1 MGPLW
6 IIDHADISG
15 GGQRF
20 ALRLARHAAE
30 QGQIEVRMVCPVD
43 SVLAAWCREAGLTV
57 ADADFPPF
65 EPAAVTRMPG
75 ALLRC
80 RGLLATARPET
91 IIVANSARVQ
101 AYLFGA
107 SRVGR
112 ARARVVNLMHEQDS
126 AHRPSARFAYRRF
139 GSLLVV
145 GEAAAAAYR
154 ERIPGLA
161 VHEANNFLLQEEL
174 AAFKALRRE
183 RPTGS
188 GPAVLGTLGRM
199 IPEKGLVELVEELA
213 ADTVRPLWQR
223 LVVAAFAQD
232 EAYERKLRSRIE
244 ALGLGAVVELVGPRP
259 ATELLGKVDALMV
272 PSTGYEA
279 QPTVIIEAL
288 AAGVPVI
295 VRSAL
300 WSSAFESLP
309 ILGYDSSHELAA
321 ALRGLPRDP
330 APISAIA
337 LRFGPEQFMAAL
349 QSA

>member
-6 IIDHADISG
+6 ILDHAEISG

-30 QGQIEVRMVCPVD
+30 QGQIEVRVVCPAD
-43 SVLAAWCREAGLTV
+43 SALAVWCREAGLTV
-57 ADADFPPF
+57 ADADFPAF
-65 EPAAVTRMPG
+65 EPAAGPRMAR

-80 RGLLATARPET
+80 RGLLAAAQPET
-91 IIVANSARVQ
+91 VIVANSARVQ

-112 ARARVVNLMHEQDS
+112 ARPRVVNLMHEQDS
-126 AHRPSARFAYRRF
+126 ARRLSARFAYRRF
-139 GSLLVV
+139 GSLLVI

-161 VHEANNFLLQEEL
+161 VREANNFLLEEEL
-174 AAFKALRRE
+174 ASFEALRRE
-183 RPTGS
+183 RPTATG
-188 GPAVLGTLGRM
+188 AVVLGTLGRM

-244 ALGLGAVVELVGPRP
+244 ALGLGTVVEVVGPRP
-259 ATELLGKVDALMV
+259 AAELLAEVDALMV

-288 AAGVPVI
+288 GAGVPVI

-309 ILGYDSSHELAA
+309 MLGYHSSNELAA
-321 ALRGLPRDP
+321 ALRRLPLDP